1 MRSTHLLLAIMVT
14 AIWGT
19 NFVLIRI
26 GLDELPPFTFATLR
40 FLIVAI
46 PLVFLLP
53 KPAVDWWHLISFG
66 VFIGFGQFGV
76 MFWAMQDNISPGLAS
91 LVVQVQVFFT
101 ILMSALLFAE
111 RIHQLQWLALTISA
125 TGVLLIAAFTDGTTT
140 VLGLLLIIFA
150 AFSWSCGNLVV
161 KVAGQF
167 NMLAFMAW
175 SSLFAALPLG
185 LMALYL
191 EGSELMQRSVSNA
204 SLTTWA
210 VVLWQS
216 VGNTIIGYGLWN
228 TLLQR
233 YPAATVTPW
242 ALLVPVF
249 GISASAGWLGE
260 PLTWWKTLAAFL
272 IVGGL
277 LLNIQS
283 GKFATRT
290 QYTALKRR
298 NL

>member
-1 MRSTHLLLAIMVT
+1 MVT

-19 NFVLIRI
+19 NFVFIRM
-26 GLDELPPFTFATLR
+26 GLDELPPFTFAALR
-40 FLIVAI
+40 FLIVAV
-46 PLVFLLP
+46 PLVFFLP
-53 KPAVDWWHLISFG
+53 KPAVGWWHLIGFG

-76 MFWAMQDNISPGLAS
+76 MFWAMQDDISPGLAS
-91 LVVQVQVFFT
+91 LLVQMQVFFT

-111 RIHQLQWLALTISA
+111 RLHSLQWLALTISA
-125 TGVLLIAAFTDGTTT
+125 AGVLLIAIFTDGSTTT
-140 VLGLLLIIFA
+140 LGLLLIMFA
-150 AFSWSCGNLVV
+150 AFSWACGNLIV

-191 EGSELMQRSVSNA
+191 EGNSLMQQSVANA

-228 TLLQR
+228 SLLQR
-233 YPAATVTPW
+233 YPAATITPW

-249 GISASAGWLGE
+249 GMSASAWWLGE
-260 PLTWWKTLAAFL
+260 PLTWWKAVAATL
-272 IVGGL
+272 IIGGL

-283 GKFATRT
+283 GKFAVKE
-290 QYTALKRR
+290 QYTVLKRR